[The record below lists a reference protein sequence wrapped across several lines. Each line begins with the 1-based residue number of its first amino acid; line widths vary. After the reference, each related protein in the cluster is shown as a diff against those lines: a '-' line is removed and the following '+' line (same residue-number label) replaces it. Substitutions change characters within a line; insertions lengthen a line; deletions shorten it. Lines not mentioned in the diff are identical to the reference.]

1 MKKEINFYKKNG
13 FVVIKKIITE
23 KQIEDLLKEVEVI
36 KTKAFKTRNKRY
48 FHFTKNKQINTVHN
62 IQKFYKSKLLEKL
75 SQNPNIKKF
84 VKNIL
89 SKKFLVRNYEFF
101 LKPAKTGMPSP
112 LHQDNFFW
120 NIIDGKALNAW
131 IALSDANSKNGGIYY
146 LKGSH
151 KLGTLKHVPSYMKGT
166 SQMISKKN
174 INNKKMEKVFPNL
187 KKGDC
192 LIHHCEVMHGS
203 NKNISNKNR
212 VGIAISYKSLFSKID
227 LNKKR
232 HYEDSLKKTLK
243 TIYN

>member
-1 MKKEINFYKKNG
+1 
-13 FVVIKKIITE
+13 
-23 KQIEDLLKEVEVI
+23 
-36 KTKAFKTRNKRY
+36 
-48 FHFTKNKQINTVHN
+48 
-62 IQKFYKSKLLEKL
+62 
-75 SQNPNIKKF
+75 
-84 VKNIL
+84 
-89 SKKFLVRNYEFF
+89 
-101 LKPAKTGMPSP
+101 
-112 LHQDNFFW
+112 
-120 NIIDGKALNAW
+120 
-131 IALSDANSKNGGIYY
+131 
-146 LKGSH
+146 
-151 KLGTLKHVPSYMKGT
+151 MKGT

-232 HYEDSLKKTLK
+232 QYEDSLKKTLK